1 MLDDIRQAL
10 SDRYAIERELGKGGM
25 GTVLL
30 ARDLALQRP
39 VAIKVLPPEMAAR
52 PELRE
57 RFLRETQ
64 TAAGFSHPNI
74 VSVHAVEERGTLL
87 CFVMAYVEGET
98 LTQRV
103 RRTGPL
109 GPADAVRLL
118 QEVAWALSYA
128 HGRGVVHRD
137 IKPDNILL
145 ERATGRA
152 LVTDFGIA
160 RTTTPSGLT
169 QVGEVVGTPQFMSPE
184 QAAGEPLDGRSDL
197 YSLGIVA
204 FFAVTGR
211 LPFEAD
217 STQALLAM
225 QLTKAPPAIMALRP
239 DLPAPLA
246 GAIDRLLAKQPG
258 DRFPSGEA
266 LADAL
271 GALRLAQPEVAPA
284 IRVYRERVN
293 QSMRAVLILSFLLIA
308 VFPHGAELDRLVFT
322 VMVCAFMLGFFI
334 QVMARTRYLLRQ
346 GFTYADVRA
355 GFLAIAAESDA
366 TRAQIR
372 AVPAEYKRWRQVFFS
387 GIAMGVLG
395 ASTFYNAMTHRI
407 PRPGGG
413 YMVSRPGLIT
423 IIASVVLMALSFV
436 AVATSPLRRSPFE
449 LLDTKVFGGA
459 PGRWLFRLAAWRM
472 PASEVGASVVSSGAH
487 TARGPLTAFE
497 ELPPASK
504 KALAGVKGRIEKIEA
519 EVEALGSREGELARA
534 LREAETVSVSGL
546 AEGEDPTR
554 TAILDELA
562 QTRKQVAERRQT
574 LIRGLEHIRLQLLRV
589 RTGLANADEVIS
601 QVASVERSAGPD
613 G

>member
-1 MLDDIRQAL
+1 MLDDIREAL

-87 CFVMAYVEGET
+87 CFVMAFVEGET

-184 QAAGEPLDGRSDL
+184 QAAGEALDGRSDL

-204 FFAVTGR
+204 FFAVTGK

-225 QLTKAPPAIMALRP
+225 QLTKAPAAIASLRP
-239 DLPAPLA
+239 DLPPPLSS
-246 GAIDRLLAKQPG
+246 AIDRLLAKQPA
-258 DRFPSGEA
+258 DRFASGEA

-271 GALRLAQPEVAPA
+271 GTLRLAQPEVAPA
-284 IRVYRERVN
+284 IRVYRERAN
-293 QSMRAVLILSFLLIA
+293 QTVRAIVVISVMLVVVWPENTDNADRMILTIFLL
-308 VFPHGAELDRLVFT
+308 
-322 VMVCAFMLGFFI
+322 AFMLGFVLQI
-334 QVMARTRYLLRQ
+334 YRRTRYLLRQ
-346 GFTYADVRA
+346 GFSYADVKT
-355 GFLAIAAESDA
+355 GSLAMVAEGEAA
-366 TRAQIR
+366 RAQIR
-372 AVPAEYKRWRQVFFS
+372 AVSAELKLWTRLMRGAYVSCLIGVFNLYY
-387 GIAMGVLG
+387 A
-395 ASTFYNAMTHRI
+395 TTHMRT
-407 PRPGGG
+407 PRLQGG
-413 YMVSRPGLIT
+413 YHVSRPGFIT
-423 IIASVVLMALSFV
+423 ISASMALLALAFV
-436 AVATSPLRRSPFE
+436 TIITSPLRRSPIERLEASLWNGPF
-449 LLDTKVFGGA
+449 
-459 PGRWLFRLAAWRM
+459 GRWLFRLAAWRM

-497 ELPPASK
+497 ELPPVSK
-504 KALAGVKGRIEKIEA
+504 KALAGVKGRIEKLEA

-562 QTRKQVAERRQT
+562 QTRKQVAERRQN

-589 RTGLANADEVIS
+589 RTGLAKADEVTS
-601 QVASVERSAGPD
+601 QVASVERSLG
-613 G
+613 

>member
-1 MLDDIRQAL
+1 MLEDVRQAL

-30 ARDLALQRP
+30 ARDLTLQRP
-39 VAIKVLPPEMAAR
+39 VAIKVLPPELAAR

-74 VSVHAVEERGTLL
+74 VSVHAVEERGSLL
-87 CFVMAYVEGET
+87 CFVMAYVDGET

-109 GPADAVRLL
+109 GPAEAARLL

-128 HGRGVVHRD
+128 HGRGVIHRD

-160 RTTTPSGLT
+160 RTTSPSGLT

-204 FFAVTGR
+204 FFAVTGK

-225 QLTKAPPAIMALRP
+225 QLTRVPPAVLTLRP

-246 GAIDRLLAKQPG
+246 GSIDRLLAKAPA
-258 DRFPSGEA
+258 DRFATGEA
-266 LADAL
+266 LAEAL
-271 GALRLAQPEVAPA
+271 DVLRLAQPEVAAA
-284 IRVYRERVN
+284 IRIYRERAN
-293 QSMRAVLILSFLLIA
+293 QAIRAIVIFSLMFIA
-308 VFPHGAELDRLVFT
+308 VVPGTLNADRLVFS
-322 VMVCAFMLGFFI
+322 VMLAAFAWGFLI
-334 QVMARTRYLLRQ
+334 QLIGRTRYLLRQ
-346 GFTYADVRA
+346 GFSYADVRA
-355 GFLAIAAESDA
+355 GYLAIAAEGEA
-366 TRAQIR
+366 ARAQIR
-372 AVPAEYKRWRQVFFS
+372 SVPAEYKRWRKVLRGAYAT
-387 GIAMGVLG
+387 GIFG
-395 ASTFYNAMTHRI
+395 AFNLYYAMTHSRT
-407 PRPGGG
+407 PRPEGGFTI
-413 YMVSRPGLIT
+413 SRPGLIT
-423 IIASVVLMALSFV
+423 IIASVVIMALAFV
-436 AVATSPLRRSPFE
+436 AIMTSPLRRSPLD
-449 LLDTKVFGGA
+449 LLDSKVFGG
-459 PGRWLFRLAAWRM
+459 PIGRWLFRLAAWRM
-472 PASEVGASVVSSGAH
+472 PAADVSTGAISGAVH

-497 ELPPASK
+497 ELAPAVRRQLGS
-504 KALAGVKGRIEKIEA
+504 VKGRIEKLEA
-519 EVEALGSREGELARA
+519 EVEELGRRESELARA
-534 LREAETVSVSGL
+534 LREAEMVTVAGL
-546 AEGEDPTR
+546 GDSPDPRR

-562 QTRKQVAERRQT
+562 QTRKQTAERRQA
-574 LIRGLEHIRLQLLRV
+574 LVQGLEHIRLQLLRL
-589 RTGLANADEVIS
+589 RTGLGTTADVEGEVARVGEKS
-601 QVASVERSAGPD
+601 T
-613 G
+613 